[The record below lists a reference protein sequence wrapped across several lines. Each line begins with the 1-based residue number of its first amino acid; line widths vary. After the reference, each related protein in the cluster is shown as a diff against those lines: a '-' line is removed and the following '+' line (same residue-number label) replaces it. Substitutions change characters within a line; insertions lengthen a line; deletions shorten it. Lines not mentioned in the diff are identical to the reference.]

1 MSERQATVTRE
12 TAETSIVVRLDLDGA
27 GDARIETGI
36 GFFDHML
43 TQTAVHGLFDLEV
56 EAHGDLEV
64 DAHHTVEDVGL
75 ALGGA
80 VARALGDRVGIRR
93 YGAAVIALD
102 DALVR
107 VVVDLSG
114 RTGCYAKLTLD
125 GAIGSFDGQLVKEF
139 LVALCR
145 GGALTLHADTLA
157 GENRHHI
164 AEAAFKALGR
174 ALDEATGVD
183 PRRARIP
190 SSKGRLT

>member
-114 RTGCYAKLTLD
+114 RSGCYAKLTLD

-139 LVALCR
+139 LAALCR

>member
-1 MSERQATVTRE
+1 
-12 TAETSIVVRLDLDGA
+12 
-27 GDARIETGI
+27 
-36 GFFDHML
+36 
-43 TQTAVHGLFDLEV
+43 
-56 EAHGDLEV
+56 
-64 DAHHTVEDVGL
+64 
-75 ALGGA
+75 
-80 VARALGDRVGIRR
+80 
-93 YGAAVIALD
+93 VIALD

-114 RTGCYAKLTLD
+114 RSGCYAKLTLD

-139 LVALCR
+139 LAALCR

-164 AEAAFKALGR
+164 AEAVFKALGR

>member
-114 RTGCYAKLTLD
+114 RSGCYAKLTLD